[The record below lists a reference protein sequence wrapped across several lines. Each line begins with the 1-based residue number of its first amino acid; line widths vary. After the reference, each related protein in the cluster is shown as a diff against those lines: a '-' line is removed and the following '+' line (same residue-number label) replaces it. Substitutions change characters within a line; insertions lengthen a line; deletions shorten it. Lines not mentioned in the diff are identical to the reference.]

1 MGKHRPLLVLLLALP
16 LVAGACGA
24 GSAADDEAGPRPV
37 SVTHLESTN
46 TDLIRVTP
54 KAAQRLDIQT
64 APVHVDADGSKRIR
78 IPYAAVLY
86 DPDGQTWTYTS
97 PRSRVYTR
105 ENIVVDHV
113 AGGTAILKKGPPP
126 GAQVVTVGAT
136 ELWGVVYGGIHE
148 D

>member
-1 MGKHRPLLVLLLALP
+1 MRKNRSLAVVVLALP
-16 LVAGACGA
+16 LLAGACGS
-24 GSAADDEAGPRPV
+24 GSGADGEAGPRPV

-46 TDLIRVTP
+46 TDLIELTP
-54 KAAQRLDIQT
+54 KAAQRLDVQT
-64 APVHVDADGSKRIR
+64 APVRADADGSKRIR

-105 ENIVVDHV
+105 EDIVVDHV

>member
-1 MGKHRPLLVLLLALP
+1 MRRRPPLLVLLLTLP
-16 LVAGACGA
+16 LLAGACGS
-24 GSAADDEAGPRPV
+24 GSAADDEGGPRPV

-46 TDLIRVTP
+46 TDLIEVTA
-54 KAAQRLDIQT
+54 KAAERLDIQT
-64 APVHVDADGSKRIR
+64 APVRADGDGSARIR

-86 DPDGQTWTYTS
+86 DPDGRTWTYTS

-105 ENIVVDHV
+105 EDIVVDHV
-113 AGGTAILKKGPPP
+113 AGGTAILKTGPPP

>member
-1 MGKHRPLLVLLLALP
+1 
-16 LVAGACGA
+16 
-24 GSAADDEAGPRPV
+24 
-37 SVTHLESTN
+37 
-46 TDLIRVTP
+46 
-54 KAAQRLDIQT
+54 
-64 APVHVDADGSKRIR
+64 
-78 IPYAAVLY
+78 VLY